1 MSHQSSAESIHHR
14 TLEDVIP
21 LFSSTT
27 QPCIIDQ
34 IGCIVIFHQIVRD
47 VGAHGAGT
55 RGSMRSAHDACF
67 TWLTRPRSGQELL
80 ELGQSQCT
88 CGPMATGM
96 SRHQVGLAVMSD
108 RAGNTPLEP
117 FFLLAEFI
125 LLFFSVAAGSD
136 LTIAEE
142 TRQRVQRL
150 HHRRNWPGT
159 WQEML
164 PHGPRDTIFAL
175 IALLDIQPPIKHR
188 CMSMKVIEKIVR
200 NCHPLVL
207 RVLFNSPA
215 TLIHG
220 IVTSVDAC
228 QHDLEH
234 QADLG
239 DPSLLAEAE
248 DCLCTITN
256 LFIVLFKFAHEV
268 QRRTFHTI
276 GGYALLTAYSRAVS
290 ICQLLATRGLGDQ
303 SSRMVSA
310 FGNRG
315 GDMYNDCSDARDLD
329 INIEAAR
336 LFDKATGAFRTAET
350 VV

>member
-1 MSHQSSAESIHHR
+1 MACKVHFASRQTPNSSFPLATISNMSHQSTAESVHRR
-14 TLEDVIP
+14 TLEDVSA

-34 IGCIVIFHQIVRD
+34 IGCIAILHQIVR
-47 VGAHGAGT
+47 GAGT

-80 ELGQSQCT
+80 ELVQSQCT
-88 CGPMATGM
+88 CGPIATGM
-96 SRHQVGLAVMSD
+96 SRHELGLAAMSD
-108 RAGNTPLEP
+108 RAGNTPSEP

-125 LLFFSVAAGSD
+125 LIFFSVAAGSD

-142 TRQRVQRL
+142 TRQRVHRL

-188 CMSMKVIEKIVR
+188 CMIMKVIEKIVR
-200 NCHPLVL
+200 NSHPLVL
-207 RVLFNSPA
+207 PVLFNSPA

-239 DPSLLAEAE
+239 DLSLFC
-248 DCLCTITN
+248 DGRQT
-256 LFIVLFKFAHEV
+256 VLRLSVYHHKP
-268 QRRTFHTI
+268 FHRPI
-276 GGYALLTAYSRAVS
+276 QV
-290 ICQLLATRGLGDQ
+290 CP
-303 SSRMVSA
+303 
-310 FGNRG
+310 
-315 GDMYNDCSDARDLD
+315 
-329 INIEAAR
+329 
-336 LFDKATGAFRTAET
+336 
-350 VV
+350 